1 MFFNNIKSVAFLDEN
16 YLDLCKKAVSEDK
29 VFDNFRNL
37 RDYKNIL
44 EHVDKNLAL
53 KYLENIKTISDLTNR
68 EIFNICDKLS
78 YIGNPELINLLGD
91 QKPIST
97 SSLRYLNVALQL
109 INEFGDKNINN
120 IVEIGPGYGGQ
131 SIILEEFFTIKEYT
145 YIDLPEVNSLID
157 IFVKKSKVEFSYNL
171 KTLEDEFEGTRYDLI
186 ISNYAFSEL
195 NSFLQIKAIKN
206 IINKS
211 NNCFMIINSNSF
223 ENHKKY
229 KKLKFLDQETLLQKI
244 KNSYIKDE
252 IPNTA
257 NGNYLLL
264 AKEN

>member
-16 YLDLCKKAVSEDK
+16 YLDLCKKAASNDK
-29 VFDNFRNL
+29 IFNNFRNL
-37 RDYKNIL
+37 KDYKNIL

-53 KYLENIKTISDLTNR
+53 KYLENIKTISDLTNA

-78 YIGNPELINLLGD
+78 HVGNPELINLLGD

-109 INEFGDKNINN
+109 INEFGDKDINN

-131 SIILEEFFTIKEYT
+131 SIILEEFFTIKKYT

-157 IFVKKSKVEFSYNL
+157 IFLKKSKVKFSYDL
-171 KTLEDEFEGTRYDLI
+171 KTLEDEFEDTGYDLI

-195 NSFLQIKAIKN
+195 NSYLQIKAINN

-211 NNCFMIINSNSF
+211 DNCFMIINSDSF
-223 ENHKKY
+223 EKDKKY
-229 KKLKFLDQETLLQKI
+229 KKLKFLNQETLVQKI
-244 KNSYIKDE
+244 KNSFIKEE

-264 AKEN
+264 AKKN

>member
-1 MFFNNIKSVAFLDEN
+1 M
-16 YLDLCKKAVSEDK
+16 
-29 VFDNFRNL
+29 
-37 RDYKNIL
+37 
-44 EHVDKNLAL
+44 
-53 KYLENIKTISDLTNR
+53 
-68 EIFNICDKLS
+68 
-78 YIGNPELINLLGD
+78 
-91 QKPIST
+91 
-97 SSLRYLNVALQL
+97 
-109 INEFGDKNINN
+109 
-120 IVEIGPGYGGQ
+120 
-131 SIILEEFFTIKEYT
+131 
-145 YIDLPEVNSLID
+145 PEVNSLID